1 MTTEGEVA
9 VVTRALE
16 DAPAETPGEVQE
28 LVTASGVAM
37 ASRKK
42 GQNKINLAVVTD
54 DPEEPLPA
62 EEPQI
67 IEAPEEPLPGDEP
80 QVIEAPAKSSA
91 ARGFMTLPVL
101 K

>member
-16 DAPAETPGEVQE
+16 DAPAETPGEVEE

-37 ASRKK
+37 ANRKK
-42 GQNKINLAVVTD
+42 GQNKINFAVVTD

-62 EEPQI
+62 EE
-67 IEAPEEPLPGDEP
+67 PEEPLPGDEP

-91 ARGFMTLPVL
+91 ARGFMTVPVL

>member
-62 EEPQI
+62 EEP
-67 IEAPEEPLPGDEP
+67 EEPLPGDEP

-91 ARGFMTLPVL
+91 ARDFMTVPVL